1 VFLINKISLKI
12 IVFRVKTHEIYDC
25 DKYWPLVKI
34 WEFGVFFCISS
45 IIKKI
50 MGFLK
55 ECNNIREEDMN
66 WQTSESL
73 NQLCVGIIH
82 ANCYTVFFWPCQ
94 EQKAAQRA
102 GKLSPRPPAMR
113 ACVSSTAGQQ
123 QAGTGSNAE
132 PIRWEK
138 RDDTDLF
145 ESLVPCSLSRL
156 LSLTEIFLFLYF
168 SGAV

>member
-66 WQTSESL
+66 
-73 NQLCVGIIH
+73 
-82 ANCYTVFFWPCQ
+82 
-94 EQKAAQRA
+94 
-102 GKLSPRPPAMR
+102 
-113 ACVSSTAGQQ
+113 
-123 QAGTGSNAE
+123 
-132 PIRWEK
+132 
-138 RDDTDLF
+138 
-145 ESLVPCSLSRL
+145 
-156 LSLTEIFLFLYF
+156 
-168 SGAV
+168 